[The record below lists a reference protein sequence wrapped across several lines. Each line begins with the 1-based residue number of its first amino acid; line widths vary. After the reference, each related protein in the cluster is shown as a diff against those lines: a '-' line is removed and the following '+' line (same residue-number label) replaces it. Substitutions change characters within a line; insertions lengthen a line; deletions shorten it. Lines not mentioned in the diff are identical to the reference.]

1 MNTAPVI
8 AIVDDDASVRQAMGQ
23 LLRSFDFAVA
33 LFGSGAELLQA
44 PSLEGLACVIT
55 DVQMPG
61 MNGFDLC
68 EALRAREL
76 ATPVIF
82 MTAFSQ
88 EGDQQ
93 RARAIGATAFLSK
106 PFQDHELIHCIECA
120 LSPPA
125 QDVLRTPG

>member
-1 MNTAPVI
+1 MTTAPVI
-8 AIVDDDASVRQAMGQ
+8 AIVDDDASVRQAVGQ
-23 LLRSFDFAVA
+23 LLRSFDLAVA
-33 LFGSGAELLQA
+33 LFGSGAELLRT

-76 ATPVIF
+76 AMPVIF

-88 EGDQQ
+88 EGYAQ
-93 RARAIGATAFLSK
+93 RARAMGATAFLNK

-120 LSPPA
+120 LSPAA
-125 QDVLRTPG
+125 QGDRRAPG